1 MNHNKIT
8 ALYGLKWNPFTPD
21 LPIEGLQKT
30 AAIENFFFR
39 VESLALEGGF
49 ALLTGDPGLGKSVT
63 LRLLTDRLAQIREIS
78 VGELTRPQS
87 STADFYREMGSLFSV
102 DLKAA
107 NRYGGHK
114 ALRIKWQAHLE
125 STLIRPVLIID
136 EAQEMHPHVLSE
148 LRLMSSAKFDSVALL
163 TVVLAGDHRLTE
175 KLKLPELIPLGSRMR
190 VRHQMELLTKS
201 ELTILLEESMYR
213 AGNPNLMTKELIAT
227 LADHSLGNPR
237 VCMNMATQLLTT
249 GVQKEAQLLDAK
261 LFFEMFPK
269 SHQPKAA
276 RKH

>member
-21 LPIEGLQKT
+21 LPTEGLQKNPGT
-30 AAIENFFFR
+30 ENFFFR

-63 LRLLTDRLAQIREIS
+63 LRLLTDRLAQIREIM

-87 STADFYREMGSLFSV
+87 STADFYREMGSLFGV

-107 NRYGGHK
+107 NRYGGYK
-114 ALRIKWQAHLE
+114 ALRSKWQMHLE

-136 EAQEMHPHVLSE
+136 EAQEMNPHVLSE
-148 LRLMSSAKFDSVALL
+148 LRLMSSAKFDSVSLI
-163 TVVLAGDHRLTE
+163 TVILAGDHRLNE
-175 KLKLPELIPLGSRMR
+175 KLKLPDLIPLGSRIR
-190 VRHQMELLTKS
+190 VRHHLDLLSRS
-201 ELTILLEESMYR
+201 ELTQLLKESISR
-213 AGNPNLMTKELIAT
+213 AGNPSLMTSELIET

-237 VCMNMATQLLTT
+237 VCMNMATQLLVT
-249 GVQKEAQLLDAK
+249 GVQKEALQLDVK

-269 SHQPKAA
+269 THQKPV

>member
-21 LPIEGLQKT
+21 LPTEGLQKSV
-30 AAIENFFFR
+30 AAENFFFR
-39 VESLALEGGF
+39 VETLALEGGF

-63 LRLLTDRLAQIREIS
+63 LRLLTDRLAQVREMS

-87 STADFYREMGSLFSV
+87 SVADFYREMGSLFAV
-102 DLKAA
+102 DLKSS

-114 ALRIKWQAHLE
+114 ALRTKWQSHLE
-125 STLIRPVLIID
+125 STLIRPLLIID
-136 EAQEMHPHVLSE
+136 EAQEMNSHVLSE
-148 LRLMSSAKFDSVALL
+148 LRLMSSAKFDSVSLI
-163 TVVLAGDHRLTE
+163 TVILAGDQRLNE
-175 KLKLPELIPLGSRMR
+175 KLKLPELIPLGSRIR
-190 VRHQMELLTKS
+190 VRHQLDLMSRS
-201 ELTILLEESMYR
+201 ELCQLLKESMLR
-213 AGNPNLMTKELIAT
+213 AGNPTLMTPELIET

-249 GVQKEAQLLDAK
+249 GVQKEAALLDVK

-269 SHQPKAA
+269 SHPKTA

>member
-21 LPIEGLQKT
+21 LPTEGLQKSPSM
-30 AAIENFFFR
+30 ESFFFR

-63 LRLLTDRLAQIREIS
+63 LRLLTDRLAQVREIM

-87 STADFYREMGSLFSV
+87 STADFYREMGSLFAV
-102 DLKAA
+102 DLKVA

-114 ALRIKWQAHLE
+114 ALRSKWQAHLE
-125 STLIRPVLIID
+125 STLIRPVLIVD

-148 LRLMSSAKFDSVALL
+148 LRLMSSAKFDSVSLI
-163 TVVLAGDHRLTE
+163 TVILAGDQRLNE
-175 KLKLPELIPLGSRMR
+175 KLKLPELIPLGSRIR
-190 VRHQMELLTKS
+190 VRHHLDILSRS
-201 ELTILLEESMYR
+201 ELSQLLKESIAR
-213 AGNPNLMTKELIAT
+213 AGNPTLMTPELIET

-249 GVQKEAQLLDAK
+249 GAQKEAALLDAK
-261 LFFEMFPK
+261 LFFDMFPK
-269 SHQPKAA
+269 SHQKPA

>member
-1 MNHNKIT
+1 MNHNKIN

-21 LPIEGLQKT
+21 LPTEALQKT

-39 VESLALEGGF
+39 IESLASEGGF
-49 ALLTGDPGLGKSVT
+49 ALLTGDPGLGKSAT
-63 LRLLTDRLAQIREIS
+63 LRLLTERLSQVREIS

-87 STADFYREMGSLFSV
+87 STPDFYREMSSLFSV

-114 ALRIKWQAHLE
+114 ALRLKWQSHLE

-148 LRLMSSAKFDSVALL
+148 LRLMSSSKFDSVPLL
-163 TVVLAGDHRLTE
+163 TVILAGDQRLNE
-175 KLKLPELIPLGSRMR
+175 KLKLPELIPLGSRIR
-190 VRHQMELLTKS
+190 VRYQLELLNKS
-201 ELTILLEESMYR
+201 ELTILLEESMNR
-213 AGNPNLMTKELIAT
+213 AGNPNLMSKELVAT

-249 GVQKEAQLLDAK
+249 GVQKEAPVLDAK

-269 SHQPKAA
+269 THQSKSA

>member
-21 LPIEGLQKT
+21 LPTEGLQKNPGT
-30 AAIENFFFR
+30 ENFFFR

-63 LRLLTDRLAQIREIS
+63 LRLLTDRLAQIREIM

-87 STADFYREMGSLFSV
+87 STADFYREMGSLFGV
-102 DLKAA
+102 DLKPA
-107 NRYGGHK
+107 NRYGGYK
-114 ALRIKWQAHLE
+114 ALRSKWQMHLE
-125 STLIRPVLIID
+125 STLIRPILIVD
-136 EAQEMHPHVLSE
+136 EAQEMNPHVLSE
-148 LRLMSSAKFDSVALL
+148 LRLMSSAKFDSVSLI
-163 TVVLAGDHRLTE
+163 TVILAGDQRLNE
-175 KLKLPELIPLGSRMR
+175 KLKLPDLIPLGSRIR
-190 VRHQMELLTKS
+190 VRHHLDLLSRS
-201 ELTILLEESMYR
+201 ELSQLLKESISR
-213 AGNPNLMTKELIAT
+213 AGNPSLMTSELIET

-237 VCMNMATQLLTT
+237 VCMNMATQLLTS
-249 GVQKEAQLLDAK
+249 GVQKEASQLDVK

-269 SHQPKAA
+269 IHQKPA